1 MKRLERILIVI
12 LLISLYLKSKHIDGA
27 SLLFVIDCILLSII
41 YFFFSHPLINK
52 IKLQHLFRG
61 KTSQL
66 SKIQVILSVILG
78 FGLSFTVT
86 GLMYVKQYWY
96 GGYETS
102 FVGMMVLILI
112 GIIALYKKSSQ
123 SELTV
128 FYNEVLLRAMIGV
141 LVSIIIFFI

>member
-1 MKRLERILIVI
+1 
-12 LLISLYLKSKHIDGA
+12 
-27 SLLFVIDCILLSII
+27 
-41 YFFFSHPLINK
+41 
-52 IKLQHLFRG
+52 
-61 KTSQL
+61 
-66 SKIQVILSVILG
+66 VILSVILG